1 MKCEEARKYFPYLKS
16 GKKYF
21 NHAAIG
27 PLSSRVNKKLD
38 EYLFQRTESIIE
50 NYFETEP
57 TAKSAKNR
65 LANMLSVDASSIA
78 WSDSVSNSINVIAQ
92 GIKWKNGDQIILNDI
107 EFPSNVYPFLNL
119 KNQGVEVLF
128 VQSENGIV
136 DLPQIEK
143 LVTSRTKLISISMVQ
158 FLTGYR
164 ADLKSIGEFCKKRD
178 IIFCVD
184 GIQGA
189 GVVQINLGECNI
201 DFFAGGTH
209 KWLMSLQGL
218 SYFYI
223 SENLSQR
230 ITQKF
235 VGWTSVKDA
244 WKLLD
249 YELNF
254 LENANKFQNGNSSRI
269 GMIALDASLSLFE
282 EIGYANI
289 ERQILDNSSYL
300 INNLSNIGITPILE
314 NVNKNN
320 IAGIVSFKNQNAEK
334 IVKELKDKDISCTV
348 REGMVRISPHFY
360 NTKDDLDLL
369 VDELV
374 SLRAN
379 K

>member
-1 MKCEEARKYFPYLKS
+1 
-16 GKKYF
+16 
-21 NHAAIG
+21 
-27 PLSSRVNKKLD
+27 
-38 EYLFQRTESIIE
+38 
-50 NYFETEP
+50 
-57 TAKSAKNR
+57 
-65 LANMLSVDASSIA
+65 
-78 WSDSVSNSINVIAQ
+78 
-92 GIKWKNGDQIILNDI
+92 
-107 EFPSNVYPFLNL
+107 
-119 KNQGVEVLF
+119 
-128 VQSENGIV
+128 
-136 DLPQIEK
+136 
-143 LVTSRTKLISISMVQ
+143 
-158 FLTGYR
+158 
-164 ADLKSIGEFCKKRD
+164 
-178 IIFCVD
+178 
-184 GIQGA
+184 
-189 GVVQINLGECNI
+189 
-201 DFFAGGTH
+201 GGTH

-282 EIGYANI
+282 EMGYANI

-300 INNLSNIGITPILE
+300 INNLSEIGITPILE

-374 SLRAN
+374 SLRVN